1 MASDR
6 TILAVFEPGEW
17 YHRDVM
23 RGVFDYRRERTQWRV
38 ICAVEEALARAGG
51 AAGIV
56 GFLSTPAAIDRART
70 ALVPAV
76 NFSDGRADRGLS
88 HVVPDNRA
96 VGRLAAEHALAREY
110 AHFAYVGDGRFR
122 WDRLR
127 RDGWEKRLRR
137 QPGATICPM
146 QDVGAEV
153 DELAD
158 WLDALPKPVAVFA
171 RHDPAAVRLLDACHV
186 AKLTVP
192 DDVAV
197 IGVNND
203 EVLCESTQP
212 TLSSVRLDCYH
223 LGWTAAQELDRRMAE
238 PVSRCRV
245 IRLPPLGV
253 IERASSAPRISDDPV
268 VARAA
273 AYVRDQV
280 SQPLTATQLAAIV
293 GVGRRTLETRLR
305 RSLGVTPHELIRD
318 ARLAQARWLLEHTDL
333 PVHRIAARCG
343 FHDPHYFSHHFHQQT
358 GRPPLAYR
366 TACRRG

>member
-1 MASDR
+1 M
-6 TILAVFEPGEW
+6 LAVFNPRDW

-23 RGVFDYRRERTQWRV
+23 RGVFDYRRERAQWRV
-38 ICAVEEALARAGG
+38 TCAGDEALERAGG
-51 AAGIV
+51 VTGIL
-56 GFLSTPAAIDRART
+56 GFLSTRAAIDRAR
-70 ALVPAV
+70 AAHVPAV
-76 NFSDGRADRGLS
+76 NFSDARVDRGLS

-96 VGRLAAEHALAREY
+96 AGRLAAEHALAREY
-110 AHFAYVGDGRFR
+110 AHFAYVGDGQLR

-137 QPGATICPM
+137 QPGATIHPM
-146 QDVGAEV
+146 HNAWAEL

-171 RHDPAAVRLLDACHV
+171 RHDPSAVHVLDACH
-186 AKLTVP
+186 AAGLTVP

-212 TLSSVRLDCYH
+212 TLSSVRFDCYH

-238 PVSRCRV
+238 PASRCRV
-245 IRLPPLGV
+245 IRLAPLGV
-253 IERASSAPRISDDPV
+253 VERASSAPRISDDPV
-268 VARAA
+268 VSRAA
-273 AYVRDQV
+273 AYVRDHV
-280 SQPLTATQLAAIV
+280 SQPLTATELAAIV
-293 GVGRRTLETRLR
+293 GVGRRTLETRIR
-305 RSLGVTPHELIRD
+305 RSLGVSPHDLIRD
-318 ARLAQARWLLEHTDL
+318 ARLTQARWLLEHTDL

-343 FHDPHYFSHHFHQQT
+343 FQDPHYFSHHFHQQT